1 MVYSGEYEKDIYYNV
16 IKINNSIEG
25 IIEYKPT
32 QEICRI
38 EIEIEESTY
47 KMICRS
53 VYRRVKGRACY
64 VFLMSKQ
71 TVEVRQLLERI
82 GMEVLG
88 KFPMEVEIPSD
99 FCLQTRLKKRTD
111 NLFEE
116 EIQLNGTWEDD
127 NISVE

>member
-1 MVYSGEYEKDIYYNV
+1 MVYAGEYLKDIFYNV
-16 IKINNSIEG
+16 IKINNTIEG
-25 IIEYKPT
+25 NIEYEPT
-32 QEICRI
+32 GETCRI
-38 EIEIEESTY
+38 EIEIEGGD
-47 KMICRS
+47 KLICKS
-53 VYRRVKGRACY
+53 VYRRVRGRACY

-111 NLFEE
+111 KFFEE

-127 NISVE
+127 NIFIE